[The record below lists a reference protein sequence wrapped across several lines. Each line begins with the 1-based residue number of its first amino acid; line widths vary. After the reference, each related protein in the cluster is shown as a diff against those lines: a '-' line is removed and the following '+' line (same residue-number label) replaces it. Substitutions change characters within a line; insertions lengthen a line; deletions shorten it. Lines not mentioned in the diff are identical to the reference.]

1 MLCPASL
8 TVYREH
14 RAAQGR
20 VSVGR
25 HPQGQTDG
33 RKEKDMLAKEKLE
46 PACAEEDVYIG
57 GREG

>member
-1 MLCPASL
+1 M
-8 TVYREH
+8 
-14 RAAQGR
+14 
-20 VSVGR
+20 GR

>member
-1 MLCPASL
+1 MPITSAQKD
-8 TVYREH
+8 RE
-14 RAAQGR
+14 RWIPEEAR
-20 VSVGR
+20 EKKKER
-25 HPQGQTDG
+25 QTDG